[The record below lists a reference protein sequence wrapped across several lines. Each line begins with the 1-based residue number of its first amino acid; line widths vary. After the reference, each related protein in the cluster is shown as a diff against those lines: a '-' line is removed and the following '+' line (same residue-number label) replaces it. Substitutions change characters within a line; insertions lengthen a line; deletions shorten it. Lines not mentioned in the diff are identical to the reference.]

1 MPLPPCSCVSELF
14 LMILKGTEEEQAQQL
29 DNTASTSS
37 EATAEVAG
45 CISLRQK
52 PNALLG
58 GHLGMTPGSSF
69 DGISHLVSAL

>member
-29 DNTASTSS
+29 DNTASASS
-37 EATAEVAG
+37 EAIAEVAG
-45 CISLRQK
+45 CISLRQM

-58 GHLGMTPGSSF
+58 GHLGMTPGSSS
-69 DGISHLVSAL
+69 DDISHLVSAL